1 MEQIEGSIN
10 RKLSNHEQNNS
21 IKNSNTSEHKQKHIK
36 GDRNIDAAGTQ
47 KNNFFDAS
55 SLD

>member
-1 MEQIEGSIN
+1 MEHLEGSIN
-10 RKLSNHEQNNS
+10 RKLTTLERRSTLKIGTASELKQNS
-21 IKNSNTSEHKQKHIK
+21 IE
-36 GDRNIDAAGTQ
+36 AETQ

>member
-21 IKNSNTSEHKQKHIK
+21 IKNSNTSEYKQKNIK
-36 GDRNIDAAGTQ
+36 GDRNIDAAVTQ
-47 KNNFFDAS
+47 KNNFFDA
-55 SLD
+55 